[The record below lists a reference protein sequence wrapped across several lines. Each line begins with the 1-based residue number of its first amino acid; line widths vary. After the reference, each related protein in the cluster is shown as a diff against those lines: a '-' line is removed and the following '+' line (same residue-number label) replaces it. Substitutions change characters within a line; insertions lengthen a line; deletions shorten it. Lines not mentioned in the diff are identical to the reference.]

1 MEERSDLEV
10 ELFRVPLRS
19 LPNCRECMHT
29 IEGACYVIG
38 EVLQLKC
45 CGKHFRRICRFET
58 KEEATA
64 HATETSQQL
73 YFSGIGALTLIE
85 IEVPITA

>member
-1 MEERSDLEV
+1 
-10 ELFRVPLRS
+10 
-19 LPNCRECMHT
+19 MHT
-29 IEGACYVIG
+29 IEGACYVIGVRVQERRYLLG